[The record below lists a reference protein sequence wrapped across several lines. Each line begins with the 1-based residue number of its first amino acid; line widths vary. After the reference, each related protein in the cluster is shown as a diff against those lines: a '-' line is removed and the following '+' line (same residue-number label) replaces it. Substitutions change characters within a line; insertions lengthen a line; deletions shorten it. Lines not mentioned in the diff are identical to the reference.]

1 MNLKIRLERLCDG
14 RQWAKLHFNDGTSL
28 TGRMLRLGHDY
39 AELET
44 YGENDKPD
52 ERNYSKHLVPLHL
65 IKYVTVESSSFAEL
79 ERRRLQF
86 AAQIESVSDSA

>member
-1 MNLKIRLERLCDG
+1 MNLKLRLEKLCDG

-39 AELET
+39 LEIES
-44 YGENDKPD
+44 YGEDDKPAD
-52 ERNYSKHLVPLHL
+52 RNYSKHLVPLHL
-65 IKYVTVESSSFAEL
+65 IKFLTVESSSFAEL

-86 AAQIESVSDSA
+86 LSQMDSVPDSA